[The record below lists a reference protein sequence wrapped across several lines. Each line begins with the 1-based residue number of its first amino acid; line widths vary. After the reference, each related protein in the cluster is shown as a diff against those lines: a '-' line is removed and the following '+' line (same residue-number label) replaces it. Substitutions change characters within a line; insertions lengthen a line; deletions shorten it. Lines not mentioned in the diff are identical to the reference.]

1 VRLGPKRI
9 TRDMITAAHEKGWNV
24 TQTARHYGMHRTSI
38 SAACERFGIELSQ
51 SKFSPDLPSTRS
63 RFWKEV
69 DAAPTP
75 VKAAVWSCKPGAI
88 ERALARLEAQKA
100 LQLKS

>member
-1 VRLGPKRI
+1 MRLGPKRI
-9 TRDMITAAHEKGWNV
+9 TRDMLEAAVAKGWNA

-63 RFWKEV
+63 RFWK
-69 DAAPTP
+69 DIDIAPKP
-75 VKAAVWSCKPGAI
+75 VKSAVWSCKPGAI
-88 ERALARLEAQKA
+88 NRALAKLEAQKA